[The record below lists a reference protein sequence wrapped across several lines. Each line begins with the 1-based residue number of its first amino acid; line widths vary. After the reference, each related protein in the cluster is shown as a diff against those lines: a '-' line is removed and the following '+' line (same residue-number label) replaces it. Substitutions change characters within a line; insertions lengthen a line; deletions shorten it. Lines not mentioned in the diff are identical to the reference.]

1 MASPGVFFTAAY
13 PKALPYLRDVCKSA
27 MEQTRT
33 DFDLVVV
40 NDGCDSSAI
49 EDAFKG
55 LPIIL
60 VDGVKGIA
68 ANRLLGIEYAKTHGY
83 DYLLFCDA
91 DDTFT
96 ANRYEL
102 TLKEFEDSKADIVVC
117 NLNIVDEQ
125 LRPMIPDYFNKE
137 LPESQWITPEF
148 LMTKNI
154 FGMSNT
160 AIRLSAITD
169 AISIPDIPIVDWYL
183 FTLLLQRGLRAKYIS
198 DSLVDYRQYSDNMIG
213 INRFDIASFRRL
225 AKHKNTHY
233 KHLVEDGYPQYKSLL
248 EESETLF
255 DLTDDEIESLVAK
268 GLLEHPQPLW
278 WQIITRNNN

>member
-1 MASPGVFFTAAY
+1 MKCTGVFFTAAY

-27 MEQTRT
+27 LEQTRT
-33 DFDLVVV
+33 DFDFIVV

-49 EDAFKG
+49 EEAFSG

-68 ANRLLGIEYAKTHGY
+68 ANRLLGIEYAKTYGY

-96 ANRYEL
+96 SNRYER

-117 NLNIVDEQ
+117 NLNIVDEH
-125 LRPMIPDYFNKE
+125 LRSMIPDYFNKE

-148 LMTKNI
+148 LMNMNI

-183 FTLLLQRGLRAKYIS
+183 FTLLLQRGLRAKYIT

-213 INRFDIASFRRL
+213 INRFDVSSFRRL

-233 KHLVEDGYPQYKSLL
+233 KLLVENGYPQYKPLL
-248 EESETLF
+248 EESESL
-255 DLTDDEIESLVAK
+255 LHITDEEIETLVAK
-268 GLLEHPQPLW
+268 GLSEHSQPLW
-278 WQIITRNNN
+278 WQIIRRNNN